1 MTTQVLQHRQ
11 HSPLD
16 IGRESP
22 QKSGMR
28 LLQIMASRQRGGAEA
43 FFSRLCVALAQ
54 GPAGPRG
61 PIGQTV
67 VIRKRAA
74 CRDDLVAGG
83 LKPIEMPFLFNGDP
97 LTRHRLGRLI
107 ADVAPDVVLSWM
119 SRAATTCPA
128 ARPAGRFVH
137 VGRLGGYY
145 DLKYYAA
152 CDHLIANTQDI
163 ADYVVARGWPRPRV
177 HYLPNFVDE
186 RPVAALDRASLDTPA
201 DVPVI
206 LALGRLHSDKAF
218 DVLLTALADVPRA
231 HLWLAG
237 EGPLDASLR
246 RLAAT
251 LGLAARVHFLG
262 WRTDV
267 AALLGAADC
276 LACPSR
282 IEPLG
287 NVILEAWAHRR
298 PVVVAASKG
307 PLGLVRD
314 QDTGLVVP
322 LEDARALAAALRRV
336 LDDGS
341 FAASLA
347 DRGRA
352 EYQGR
357 FSQDAVTALYRDFL
371 LKVAV

>member
-1 MTTQVLQHRQ
+1 MTSQVLHHRQ
-11 HSPLD
+11 HAPLD

-22 QKSGMR
+22 QKSKMR

-54 GPAGPRG
+54 T
-61 PIGQTV
+61 PIDQIV
-67 VIRKRAA
+67 VIRSRAA

-83 LKPIEMPFLFNGDP
+83 LKPIELPFLFNGDP
-97 LTRHRLGRLI
+97 LTRHRLKHLI
-107 ADVAPDVVLSWM
+107 ATTAPDVVLSWM
-119 SRAATTCPA
+119 SRAATTCPQG
-128 ARPAGRFVH
+128 RHEGRFVH

-163 ADYVVARGWPRPRV
+163 ADYVVAHGWPRPRV

-186 RPVAALDRASLDTPA
+186 RPAPALDRAGLDTPS

-218 DVLLTALADVPRA
+218 DVLLRALADVPGA
-231 HLWLAG
+231 YLWLAG
-237 EGPLDASLR
+237 EGPLEASLKS
-246 RLAAT
+246 LAHS
-251 LGLAARVHFLG
+251 LGIAARVRFLG

-298 PVVVAASKG
+298 AVVVAASKG
-307 PLGLVRD
+307 PLGLVRNE
-314 QDTGLVVP
+314 DTGLVVP
-322 LEDARALAAALRRV
+322 LEDASALAGALRRV
-336 LDDGS
+336 LDDKP
-341 FAASLA
+341 FAAGLA
-347 DRGRA
+347 ERGHA

-357 FSQDAVTALYRDFL
+357 FSKGAVTALYRDFL

>member
-1 MTTQVLQHRQ
+1 MTSQVLHRRQ
-11 HSPLD
+11 HAPLD

-22 QKSGMR
+22 QNSGMR
-28 LLQIMASRQRGGAEA
+28 LLQIMGSRQRGGAEA

-54 GPAGPRG
+54 TRIDKRA
-61 PIGQTV
+61 PIDQTV
-67 VIRKRAA
+67 VIRSRAA

-83 LKPIEMPFLFNGDP
+83 LKPIELPFLFNGDP

-107 ADVAPDVVLSWM
+107 AATAPEVVLSWM
-119 SRAATTCPA
+119 SRAATTCPP
-128 ARPAGRFVH
+128 ARNGRRFVH

-145 DLKYYAA
+145 DLKYYAG

-163 ADYVVARGWPRPRV
+163 AQYVVAHGWPRGRV

-186 RPVAALDRASLDTPA
+186 RPAAAADRASLDTPA

-218 DVLLTALADVPRA
+218 DVLLTALAGVPRA

-237 EGPLDASLR
+237 EGPLEASLKQ
-246 RLAAT
+246 LAGT
-251 LGLAARVHFLG
+251 LGVAARVHFLG

-307 PLGLVRD
+307 PLGLVRHEG
-314 QDTGLVVP
+314 TGLVVP
-322 LEDARALAAALRRV
+322 LEDARALADALRRV
-336 LDDGS
+336 LEDKS
-341 FAASLA
+341 FAAALA
-347 DRGRA
+347 ERGRA
-352 EYQGR
+352 EYLAH
-357 FSQDAVTALYRDFL
+357 FSKDAVTALYRDFL
-371 LKVAV
+371 LKAAA

>member
-1 MTTQVLQHRQ
+1 MTSQVLHRRQ
-11 HSPLD
+11 HAPLD

-22 QKSGMR
+22 QNSKMR
-28 LLQIMASRQRGGAEA
+28 LLQVMGSRQRGGAEA
-43 FFSRLCVALAQ
+43 FFSRLCVALAHT
-54 GPAGPRG
+54 
-61 PIGQTV
+61 PIDQTV
-67 VIRKRAA
+67 VIRNRAA

-107 ADVAPDVVLSWM
+107 AATAPEVVLSWM
-119 SRAATTCPA
+119 SRAATTCPPG
-128 ARPAGRFVH
+128 RKGHRFVH

-163 ADYVVARGWPRPRV
+163 ADYVVAHGWPRPRV

-186 RPVAALDRASLDTPA
+186 QPAAAADRASLDTPA

-218 DVLLTALADVPRA
+218 DVLLKALTEVPRA
-231 HLWLAG
+231 HVWLAG
-237 EGPLDASLR
+237 EGPLDASLKQ
-246 RLAAT
+246 LAAG
-251 LGLAARVHFLG
+251 LGIAGRVHFLG
-262 WRTDV
+262 WRTDI
-267 AALLGAADC
+267 AALLAAADC

-307 PLGLVRD
+307 PLGLVRHE
-314 QDTGLVVP
+314 DTGLVVP
-322 LEDARALAAALRRV
+322 LEDATALAGALRRV
-336 LDDGS
+336 LEDKS
-341 FAASLA
+341 FAAGLA
-347 DRGRA
+347 ERARA
-352 EYQGR
+352 EYQAR
-357 FSQDAVTALYRDFL
+357 FSKDAVTALYRDFL
-371 LKVAV
+371 LKVAA

>member
-1 MTTQVLQHRQ
+1 MTSQVLQHRPR
-11 HSPLD
+11 STLD

-54 GPAGPRG
+54 NPIDKTG
-61 PIGQTV
+61 PIEQTV
-67 VIRKRAA
+67 VIRNRAA
-74 CRDDLVAGG
+74 CRDELLAAG
-83 LKPIEMPFLFNGDP
+83 LEPIEMPFLFSGDP

-107 ADVAPDVVLSWM
+107 AATAPEVALSWM
-119 SRAATTCPA
+119 SRAARTCPP
-128 ARPAGRFVH
+128 ARPGGRFVH

-163 ADYVVARGWPRPRV
+163 ADHVVMRGWPRGRV

-186 RPVAALDRASLDTPA
+186 RPVPAVDRASLDTPA

-218 DVLLTALADVPRA
+218 DVLLPALADVPRA

-237 EGPLDASLR
+237 EGPLDSSLR
-246 RLAAT
+246 RLARS
-251 LGLAARVHFLG
+251 LGIAARVHFLG

-287 NVILEAWAHRR
+287 NVILEAWVHRR

-307 PLGLVRD
+307 PLGLVRNE
-314 QDTGLVVP
+314 DTGLVVP
-322 LEDARALAAALRRV
+322 LEDAPALAGALRRV
-336 LDDGS
+336 LDEKS
-341 FAASLA
+341 FAAALA
-347 DRGRA
+347 ERGHA
-352 EYQGR
+352 EYQSR
-357 FSQDAVTALYRDFL
+357 FSKDAVTALYREFL

>member
-1 MTTQVLQHRQ
+1 
-11 HSPLD
+11 
-16 IGRESP
+16 
-22 QKSGMR
+22 MR

-54 GPAGPRG
+54 S
-61 PIGQTV
+61 PIDKRVPIDQTV
-67 VIRKRAA
+67 VIRNRAA
-74 CRDDLVAGG
+74 CRDDLIAGG

-107 ADVAPDVVLSWM
+107 AARSPDVVLSWM
-119 SRAATTCPA
+119 SRAATTCPK
-128 ARPAGRFVH
+128 GRFVH

-163 ADYVVARGWPRPRV
+163 ADYVVAHGWPRPRV

-186 RPVAALDRASLDTPA
+186 RPAAAVDRASLGTPA

-218 DVLLTALADVPRA
+218 DVLLKAMAAVPRA

-237 EGPLDASLR
+237 EGPLDASLKQ
-246 RLAAT
+246 LAGT
-251 LGLAARVHFLG
+251 LGVAARVHFLG

-307 PLGLVRD
+307 PLGLVRNE
-314 QDTGLVVP
+314 DTGLVVA
-322 LEDARALAAALRRV
+322 LEDEAALALALRRV
-336 LDDGS
+336 LEDKAL
-341 FAASLA
+341 AAGLA
-347 DRGRA
+347 ARGHT
-352 EYQGR
+352 EYQAR
-357 FSQDAVTALYRDFL
+357 FGKEAVTALYRDFL
-371 LKVAV
+371 LRVAV